1 MEILKFDEGD
11 TKPKSRK
18 FSSRGSIL
26 VAAVAIMFG
35 ASTALAGS
43 TLDINTKN
51 LIEISQGVAKTV
63 QCDDDGVNIS
73 LETSFVPGT
82 TGEFKLSKIKIT
94 GINNSAANPTTGIG
108 CSGKFFTVKLYDND
122 SLTSAFCINGEDGCV
137 GGNLVSKEVTDTSLT
152 YTLTPTLVIDDK
164 FTLTNVT
171 IVSSNEIAA

>member
-43 TLDINTKN
+43 TLSINTNN

-63 QCDDDGVNIS
+63 QCDDNGVNIS
-73 LETSFVPGT
+73 LETAFVPGT

-94 GINNSAANPTTGIG
+94 GINASATSGTTGIG
-108 CSGKFFTVKLYDND
+108 CLGKFFTVKLYDND
-122 SLTSAFCINGEDGCV
+122 SATADFCVVAEDGCV
-137 GGNLVSKEVTDTSLT
+137 GGNSVSKEVTADSLT

-171 IVSSNEIAA
+171 IVSSNA